1 MLQTPTGPTPCVAA
15 ERAEMI
21 FKALQLSENGV
32 GLGPSELTTFTA
44 TIFIH
49 GKRALG
55 ITLLTSLVEGSYSTV
70 VSIQA
75 SKLRAAAW

>member
-1 MLQTPTGPTPCVAA
+1 
-15 ERAEMI
+15 MI
-21 FKALQLSENGV
+21 KGKLMAFALKLSENGV
-32 GLGPSELTTFTA
+32 GLGPSELATFTA